1 MDFMTHLEKES
12 TKQLTENG
20 AIGYAT
26 SGKDLVDFNFK
37 IPAFRKNEK
46 ELYSA
51 LAKVLASGDPY
62 VLKFMFYL
70 RDARSGLGERDAFRK
85 AIMEVMKSVELSDV
99 DRVSIFKLVP
109 EFGRWDDLFIF
120 VDTEYEN
127 DVMSIVKAQFMAD
140 LNALEKS
147 TLTNAHVNVS
157 LLAKWMPSDNA
168 SAKRSRYLAHKFATY
183 FGLSIRAYRK
193 CLVNLRNYLNVVEQ
207 KTCAN
212 QWSEID
218 YSLVPSNAN
227 IRYKEAFLKHDAE
240 RRQEFLKRALG
251 GDTTAKVHSA
261 VNFPHEIVSRYTED
275 RAWDRV
281 VRKYDMSLEAL
292 WENLPDMPGL
302 SNTLVVRDGSGSMT
316 CQVNAHTCALDI
328 ADALTLYC
336 ADRCVGPYKNKF
348 ITFSSRPQF
357 VDVSGKANL
366 HDKLRY
372 LCTFDDCSNTNLE
385 ATFDLILRTAVENN
399 LSQEE
404 LPKQVL
410 IVSDMEFDCVSYS
423 SRRHSSKALM
433 EVIAQKFEDAGYKL
447 PKLVF
452 WNVNGRTNTIP
463 MQENE
468 MGVILV
474 SGFSVQALNVVLSG
488 EYDPYKAILKVLD
501 SPRYEAIP
509 LVKVI

>member
-1 MDFMTHLEKES
+1 MDFMTSLEKES
-12 TKQLTENG
+12 TLQYTENG
-20 AIGYAT
+20 AVGYST

-37 IPAFRKNEK
+37 IPAFRKNEN
-46 ELYSA
+46 ELYKA
-51 LAKVLASGDPY
+51 LEKVLASADPY

-70 RDARSGLGERDAFRK
+70 RDARQGLGERDAFRK
-85 AIMEVMKSVELSDV
+85 AVIEVIKSVDLTELE
-99 DRVSIFKLVP
+99 RKAILKQIP

-120 VDTEYEN
+120 ADTQYEAE
-127 DVMSIVKAQFMAD
+127 MFAIITEQFMAD
-140 LNALEKS
+140 LAALEKS
-147 TLTNAHVNVS
+147 TLIEKHVNVS
-157 LLAKWMPSDNA
+157 LLAKWLPSDNA
-168 SAKRSRYLAHKFATY
+168 SSKRSRYLAHKFAKA
-183 FGLSIRAYRK
+183 FGLSVRAYRS
-193 CLVNLRNYLNVVEQ
+193 CLVKLRNYLAVVEQ

-212 QWSEID
+212 QWGEID
-218 YSLVPSNAN
+218 YSAVPSNAN

-240 RRQEFLKRALG
+240 RRQEFLKRALA
-251 GDTTAKVHSA
+251 GDKTAKVHSA

-275 RAWDRV
+275 SSWDRR
-281 VRKYDMSLEAL
+281 VRKYDESLEAL
-292 WENLPDMPGL
+292 WQNLPDLPGL
-302 SNTLVVRDGSGSMT
+302 GNTLVIRDGSGSMT
-316 CQVNAHTCALDI
+316 CAINKHTCALDI

-336 ADRCVGPYKNKF
+336 ADRCFGPYKNKF
-348 ITFSSRPQF
+348 ITFSARPQF
-357 VDVSGKANL
+357 VDVSSKANL

-385 ATFDLILRTAVENN
+385 ATFDLILKTAVDNG

-423 SRRHSSKALM
+423 SRHRRTETLM
-433 EVIAQKFEDAGYKL
+433 DVIARKFADAGYVL

-488 EYDPYKAILKVLD
+488 EYDPYKAIIRVLN
-501 SPRYEAIP
+501 SERYKNIP